1 MQGDPVLQ
9 LPVQAAILMVKEGVQ
24 RASVSEL
31 HHQDRRSGAGGQQAH
46 QAGVSE
52 TTQDCQFLEKKQ
64 QMGLIGER
72 KCWVFFLLL
81 WNSFYNR
88 KKIKTANHR
97 LLQMSKIQQ

>member
-9 LPVQAAILMVKEGVQ
+9 LPVQAAILVIKEGVQ

-31 HHQDRRSGAGGQQAH
+31 HHQDRRSGAGSQQAH

-64 QMGLIGER
+64 QMGFICER
-72 KCWVFFLLL
+72 KWFFFLLL
-81 WNSFYNR
+81 
-88 KKIKTANHR
+88 
-97 LLQMSKIQQ
+97 